1 VSITLRVPHSAC
13 ARERTGHESIGVDFG
28 LEHWAN
34 FDSGGQID
42 NPRWVKEGAPALA
55 ALQRARAKKRKG
67 SHRYRQLSERIRNR
81 HGSIA
86 NKRRDFIHKETT
98 AMAQRCALIATEELQ
113 ISNMS
118 RSARGSLE
126 KPGRRIK
133 QNSGLNREILSAG
146 LAMAHQM
153 LGYKVTET
161 GTRLH
166 LAKTRQLKPS
176 QRCSSCWSIV
186 RKTLGDRIH
195 QCSSCGLTMPRDKNS
210 ARVVLYDAW
219 LTEGSP
225 GTGETARA
233 KPKPLMATAVKSN
246 SVTRETPTTTE
257 AV

>member
-1 VSITLRVPHSAC
+1 MSITLRVPHSAC

-55 ALQRARAKKRKG
+55 ALQRARAEKRKG

-133 QNSGLNREILSAG
+133 QKSGLNREILSAG

-176 QRCSSCWSIV
+176 QRCSSCWRIV
-186 RKTLGDRIH
+186 RKTLADRIH